1 MANESLA
8 HGVMEG
14 RGAYNQYAKLP
25 LGGAALALPLWE
37 KVVRSVRLD
46 AGDEPV
52 VIADYGSSQ
61 GKNSLVPMQVAV
73 KVLRERMGADRAISV
88 FHVDQPSNDFNTLFE
103 VLAAD
108 PERYGLND
116 LNVFP
121 GAIGRSFYELVLP
134 AGSVHLGWCSYAAV
148 WLSRIPALIPGHIV
162 SFRAVDAVREE
173 FERQAAHDWETFL
186 SLRARELK
194 AGARLVVLLPGL
206 ADDGSSGFENI
217 MDQANDVLT
226 EMVADG
232 VITAEER
239 TRMVLGTHPR
249 RKRDLLAPFGP
260 GGHFENLLVEHLEI
274 RELPDTAWIQY
285 ERDGNKEALATKHAL
300 FFRSI
305 FMPSLSLALCQVR
318 ADVADA
324 ARIFGDCLETKLKRR
339 LTDQPRAMHSLV
351 QILGLTKREQS

>member
-1 MANESLA
+1 
-8 HGVMEG
+8 
-14 RGAYNQYAKLP
+14 
-25 LGGAALALPLWE
+25 
-37 KVVRSVRLD
+37 
-46 AGDEPV
+46 
-52 VIADYGSSQ
+52 
-61 GKNSLVPMQVAV
+61 
-73 KVLRERMGADRAISV
+73 
-88 FHVDQPSNDFNTLFE
+88 
-103 VLAAD
+103 
-108 PERYGLND
+108 
-116 LNVFP
+116 
-121 GAIGRSFYELVLP
+121 
-134 AGSVHLGWCSYAAV
+134 
-148 WLSRIPALIPGHIV
+148 
-162 SFRAVDAVREE
+162 
-173 FERQAAHDWETFL
+173 
-186 SLRARELK
+186 
-194 AGARLVVLLPGL
+194 
-206 ADDGSSGFENI
+206 

-239 TRMVLGTHPR
+239 TRMVLGTHSR

-260 GGHFENLLVEHLEI
+260 GGHVENLMVEHLAI

-305 FMPSLSLALCQVR
+305 FMPSLLAFCQVR

>member
-1 MANESLA
+1 M
-8 HGVMEG
+8 
-14 RGAYNQYAKLP
+14 
-25 LGGAALALPLWE
+25 
-37 KVVRSVRLD
+37 
-46 AGDEPV
+46 
-52 VIADYGSSQ
+52 
-61 GKNSLVPMQVAV
+61 
-73 KVLRERMGADRAISV
+73 
-88 FHVDQPSNDFNTLFE
+88 
-103 VLAAD
+103 
-108 PERYGLND
+108 
-116 LNVFP
+116 
-121 GAIGRSFYELVLP
+121 
-134 AGSVHLGWCSYAAV
+134 
-148 WLSRIPALIPGHIV
+148 
-162 SFRAVDAVREE
+162 
-173 FERQAAHDWETFL
+173 
-186 SLRARELK
+186 K

-206 ADDGSSGFENI
+206 ADDGSSGFEKGFENI

-260 GGHFENLLVEHLEI
+260 GGHFENLMVEHLEI

-305 FMPSLSLALCQVR
+305 FMPSLLAFCQVR